1 MRRFTRL
8 ILVLMLV
15 LATASPAMAAPP
27 DTATQPDNGA
37 ISSQRNPNA
46 VAGGPHC
53 HVVSANIGQGH
64 FDFISVYP
72 SHTAHMATGLPNT
85 VFTGD
90 GDCDGIVPL
99 P

>member
-1 MRRFTRL
+1 MRRFARL
-8 ILVLMLV
+8 IVVLMLV
-15 LATASPAMAAPP
+15 LATASPALAAPP

-37 ISSQRNPNA
+37 ISSHRNPNA

-72 SHTAHMATGLPNT
+72 SHTAHMATGLPNS

-90 GDCDGIVPL
+90 GDCDGILPL